1 MALTKTERRRRIKFR
16 IRKIV
21 NGTSEKP
28 RMSVFRSNKQIYVQL
43 VDDVNGVTLAQ
54 VSSLN
59 KEIAEKKNINK
70 MQQAEEVGKLMAQ
83 VAKDNGIGTVYFD
96 RNGCLYHGRIKALA
110 EAARQG
116 GLKI

>member
-1 MALTKTERRRRIKFR
+1 MALTKIERRRRIKLR

-28 RMSVFRSNKQIYVQL
+28 RMCIFRSNKQIYVQL
-43 VDDVNGVTLAQ
+43 IDDVTGVTVAQ

-70 MQQAEEVGKLMAQ
+70 MQQAEEVGKLISQ
-83 VAKDNGIGTVYFD
+83 IAKDNGIETVVFD